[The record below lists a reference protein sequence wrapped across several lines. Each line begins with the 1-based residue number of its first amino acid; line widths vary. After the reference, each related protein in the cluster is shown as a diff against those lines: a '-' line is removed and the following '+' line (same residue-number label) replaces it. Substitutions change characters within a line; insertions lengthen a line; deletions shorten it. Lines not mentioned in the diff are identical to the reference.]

1 MSAAGC
7 SAAGEP
13 STPLLFAS
21 ATASEGWSIVEDA
34 PPLRTVLSLDVDG
47 GVDGDWERGALG
59 ASAAAALQRL
69 PRDRKLPCELTLRF
83 ARAMV
88 LRSLHASSSARHVE
102 LYTLEKVDG
111 GGALART
118 YVGTARG
125 VRRESSGG
133 GVAYDATQT
142 LKRPTRCDGVAV
154 RFVSLQDDKNRAQI
168 AAIVVRAAEAPAV
181 SAAAAAP
188 ANKSERQKEAVR
200 SMLLRM
206 SGGTGGSSGG
216 GGRPSVPRAASSCS
230 AAGAATAPPPPPPPP
245 PPSAAAAAA
254 PSTTPSTAAAMMM
267 LQHALARSEERM
279 ALSMQASLDAL
290 EARLGARFDALDSA
304 VRVLQEEKKA
314 LQQRGST

>member
-1 MSAAGC
+1 
-7 SAAGEP
+7 
-13 STPLLFAS
+13 
-21 ATASEGWSIVEDA
+21 
-34 PPLRTVLSLDVDG
+34 VLSLDVDG

-188 ANKSERQKEAVR
+188 ANKSERRRIIVVVR
-200 SMLLRM
+200 TLRLYLSCCDSVELALQRLKQCTQRTTMLLRE
-206 SGGTGGSSGG
+206 
-216 GGRPSVPRAASSCS
+216 RRVCS
-230 AAGAATAPPPPPPPP
+230 RNQQQAG
-245 PPSAAAAAA
+245 
-254 PSTTPSTAAAMMM
+254 
-267 LQHALARSEERM
+267 ER
-279 ALSMQASLDAL
+279 
-290 EARLGARFDALDSA
+290 
-304 VRVLQEEKKA
+304 
-314 LQQRGST
+314 RGHRTIL